1 MSQVVY
7 IGSIREYLELDKKKA
22 KDPDKYKRFEII
34 YDMNKIRKER
44 NEMTD
49 QKNNEK
55 KFSAEELK
63 VDAYLSSHKGISYRE
78 AVLAC
83 LDKSEE
89 GEGKKIEFSELSS
102 DEIQVV
108 SKNLDE
114 AICNMDQAKKVKAF
128 SEADEGKILE
138 AYNLIKQV
146 KGNFDIL
153 VEKNK

>member
-1 MSQVVY
+1 ME
-7 IGSIREYLELDKKKA
+7 EYRLKNISGADAKRILECADHKNIDVEKLIEFIK
-22 KDPDKYKRFEII
+22 
-34 YDMNKIRKER
+34 KER
-44 NEMTD
+44 EVKKMTD
-49 QKNNEK
+49 QETNDKK

-63 VDAYLSSHKGISYRE
+63 VDAYMSSHKGVSYRE

-102 DEIQVV
+102 DEINGV

-114 AICNMDQAKKVKAF
+114 AICNMDQAKKVNAF
-128 SEADEGKILE
+128 SEVDEGKILE
-138 AYNLIKQV
+138 AYNLLKEV